1 MILGHPFQLYIS
13 NSVSQYLLKNFFE
26 NPTSFNSGLGLIAA
40 ELVCED
46 RDLTKRAFLFYAL
59 S

>member
-1 MILGHPFQLYIS
+1 MILGHPLQLYIS

-26 NPTSFNSGLGLIAA
+26 SPTSFNSDLGLIAA
-40 ELVCED
+40 ELVYED
-46 RDLTKRAFLFYAL
+46 GDLTKRAFLFYAL